1 MRQRVLARN
10 AEHTHMQSISQ
21 MQSTHPTSHHCRRRR
36 ELSARQVADMGLWAD
51 NVRAMQAALR
61 QEGAATLAR
70 VREELRQALATI
82 ARVWGL

>member
-1 MRQRVLARN
+1 
-10 AEHTHMQSISQ
+10 
-21 MQSTHPTSHHCRRRR
+21 
-36 ELSARQVADMGLWAD
+36 MGLWAD
-51 NVRAMQAALR
+51 NVRAMQAVLR